1 MATDHRL
8 STHKI
13 VHPDKDPVLNE
24 ENPFDAMMSRFDR
37 AAELLDLE
45 PGIYKILRNPEK
57 QITVSCP
64 VVLDNGEV
72 EVFTGH
78 RVLYNT
84 SRGPGKG
91 GIRFDMHV
99 TLEEVKALAAW
110 MTWKCA
116 VVNIPFGGAKGGVV
130 CDPLK
135 MSVGELERLTRRY
148 TNGIIQTLGPDSDVP
163 APDVNTNERVMAWV
177 MDTYSMH
184 VGHTTTA
191 VVTGKPVEMGGSLGR
206 REATGRG
213 CTIVTTDALE
223 HLGMHVSK
231 STIAVQGFGNVG
243 STAAKL
249 LNQSGAKIVAIG
261 DRDAAFHNTNGIKVD
276 EAIAYVQKHKSLKGF
291 KGGDAISGAEL
302 LTLDVDVLLPAALES
317 VITTKNAHDIRA
329 KVVCEGANGPTTA
342 AADSILDEKGIF
354 VIPDILANAGGVTVS
369 YFEWVQD
376 RGGYFWD
383 EKTVNDRLTEI
394 MRRSFAD
401 VLALSKTH
409 KVNMRTA
416 AYMLS
421 ISRVAAVHRLRGI
434 YS

>member
-1 MATDHRL
+1 MGTDHRL

-64 VVLDNGEV
+64 IVLDNGEV

-223 HLGMHVSK
+223 HLGMKVTN
-231 STIAVQGFGNVG
+231 STVAIQGFGNVG
-243 STAAKL
+243 STAAL
-249 LNQSGAKIVAIG
+249 LLERAGAKIVAIG
-261 DRDAAFHNTNGIKVD
+261 DRDAAFHNAKGINVQA
-276 EAIAYVQKHKSLKGF
+276 AIDHVAKNKSLKGF
-291 KGGDAISGAEL
+291 KGGDSITGSDL
-302 LTLDVDVLLPAALES
+302 LALDVDVLLPAALES
-317 VITTKNAHDIRA
+317 VITTKNAHEIRA

>member
-1 MATDHRL
+1 MARDHRL

-64 VVLDNGEV
+64 IVLDNGEV

-91 GIRFDMHV
+91 GIRFDMRV
-99 TLEEVKALAAW
+99 TLEEVTALAAW

-148 TNGIIQTLGPDSDVP
+148 TNGIIQILGPDSDVP

-213 CTIVTTDALE
+213 CMIVTTDALA
-223 HLGMHVSK
+223 HLGMSVK
-231 STIAVQGFGNVG
+231 NATVAVQGFGNVG
-243 STAAKL
+243 SIAAEL
-249 LNQSGAKIVAIG
+249 LEQAGARIVAIG
-261 DRDAAFHNTNGIKVD
+261 DREGAFHNPKGINVKA
-276 EAIAYVQKHKSLKGF
+276 AIEHARKNKTLAGF
-291 KGGDAISGAEL
+291 SGGEQITGAEL

-317 VITTKNAHDIRA
+317 VITTKNAHEIRA

-383 EKTVNDRLTEI
+383 EKTVNERLTEI

-421 ISRVAAVHRLRGI
+421 ISRVASVHRLRGI

>member
-1 MATDHRL
+1 
-8 STHKI
+8 
-13 VHPDKDPVLNE
+13 LNE
-24 ENPFDAMMSRFDR
+24 ENPFEAMMSRFDR

-57 QITVSCP
+57 IITVSCP
-64 VVLDNGEV
+64 IIMDNGEV

-84 SRGPGKG
+84 SRGPAKG
-91 GIRFDMHV
+91 GIRFDMNV
-99 TLEEVKALAAW
+99 TIEEVKALAAW

-116 VVNIPFGGAKGGVV
+116 VVNIPFGGGKGGVV

-135 MSVGELERLTRRY
+135 MSVSELERLTRRY
-148 TNGIIQTLGPDSDVP
+148 TTGIIKTLGPDSDVP

-184 VGHTTTA
+184 AGHTVTS
-191 VVTGKPVEMGGSLGR
+191 VVTGKPVEMGGSAGR

-213 CTIVTTDALE
+213 CMIVTKEALA
-223 HLGMHVSK
+223 HLGMPMQGATVA
-231 STIAVQGFGNVG
+231 IQGFGNVG
-243 STAAKL
+243 STAAQL
-249 LNQSGAKIVAIG
+249 LAREGCKIVAIG
-261 DRDAAFHNTNGIKVD
+261 DRAVALHNKNGIDVDAAI
-276 EAIAYVQKHKSLKGF
+276 EYVRKSKTKTLEGF
-291 KGGDAISGAEL
+291 AGGDIISGDEL
-302 LTLDVDVLLPAALES
+302 LTLDVDVLLPAALEN
-317 VITTKNAHDIRA
+317 VITTKNAPDIKA
-329 KVVCEGANGPTTA
+329 KIVCEGANGPTTA
-342 AADSILDEKGIF
+342 AADPILDEKGIF

-401 VLALSKTH
+401 VLTLSKKH

-416 AYMLS
+416 AYMVS
-421 ISRVAAVHRLRGI
+421 ISRVATVHRLRGI